1 MNTIHV
7 AGGVGVADT
16 AMASY
21 DAALADAN
29 LHNYNLVAV
38 SSVVPR
44 GGDGRGSRSG
54 AGSRSRRQPTHGR
67 RRAERSAPTTRSTSG
82 GGRPRGAEDAESKR
96 APRRRPDV
104 AAGLGWATGPGPGL
118 FYEVTGEDPDDDA
131 SGSRRDSTR
140 EATSATGSCRI
151 VRSTSRR
158 RPRPRPVHDGSRHRR
173 VRRVRADPV
182 GETPIDPSRI
192 APADAF

>member
-7 AGGVGVADT
+7 ASGVGVADT

-38 SSVVPR
+38 SSVVPAKATVEAVDEVPDL
-44 GGDGRGSRSG
+44 GPAGDRLTVVE
-54 AGSRSRRQPTHGR
+54 ARRTVGPNDEVDFR
-67 RRAERSAPTTRSTSG
+67 E
-82 GGRPRGAEDAESKR
+82 GGRAGAEDAESKR

-118 FYEVTGEDPDDDA
+118 FYEVTGEDPASVRGRIESGLDA
-131 SGSRRDSTR
+131 GAELRDWELPDR
-140 EATSATGSCRI
+140 EVRVEVASASPDRYTTAVVI
-151 VRSTSRR
+151 
-158 RPRPRPVHDGSRHRR
+158 
-173 VRRVRADPV
+173 AAY
-182 GETPIDPSRI
+182 GESEPIL
-192 APADAF
+192 

>member
-29 LHNYNLVAV
+29 LPNYNLVAV
-38 SSVVPR
+38 SSVVPAEATVTAVAEAPDL
-44 GGDGRGSRSG
+44 GP
-54 AGSRSRRQPTHGR
+54 AGNRLTVVEARRTVGPNDEVDFR
-67 RRAERSAPTTRSTSG
+67 E
-82 GGRPRGAEDAESKR
+82 GGRAGAEDAESTR

-118 FYEVTGEDPDDDA
+118 FYEVTGENPDSVRDRIETGLDAGTTLRDWDLPDRETRVETAAASPDRYTTAVVIAAYGESDP
-131 SGSRRDSTR
+131 
-140 EATSATGSCRI
+140 I
-151 VRSTSRR
+151 
-158 RPRPRPVHDGSRHRR
+158 
-173 VRRVRADPV
+173 
-182 GETPIDPSRI
+182 
-192 APADAF
+192 F

>member
-38 SSVVPR
+38 SSVVPAEATVEAVDEAPGLGPAGNR
-44 GGDGRGSRSG
+44 LTVVEARRTVGPGDEVDFR
-54 AGSRSRRQPTHGR
+54 
-67 RRAERSAPTTRSTSG
+67 E
-82 GGRPRGAEDAESKR
+82 GGRAGAEDADSKR

-118 FYEVTGEDPDDDA
+118 FYEVTGEEPTDVRERIESGLDTGAGLRDWDLPD
-131 SGSRRDSTR
+131 R
-140 EATSATGSCRI
+140 EISVETAAANPDRYTTVVVIA
-151 VRSTSRR
+151 
-158 RPRPRPVHDGSRHRR
+158 
-173 VRRVRADPV
+173 AY
-182 GETPIDPSRI
+182 GESEPIL
-192 APADAF
+192 

>member
-38 SSVVPR
+38 SSVVPAEATVEAVDEVPDL
-44 GGDGRGSRSG
+44 GPAGDRLTVVE
-54 AGSRSRRQPTHGR
+54 ARRTVGPGDEVDFR
-67 RRAERSAPTTRSTSG
+67 E
-82 GGRPRGAEDAESKR
+82 GGRAGAEEAESKH

-104 AAGLGWATGPGPGL
+104 VAGLGWATGPGPGL
-118 FYEVTGEDPDDDA
+118 FYEVTGEDPVDVEERITSGLDA
-131 SGSRRDSTR
+131 GSGLRDWDLPNR
-140 EATSATGSCRI
+140 E
-151 VRSTSRR
+151 
-158 RPRPRPVHDGSRHRR
+158 VHVETAAANPDRYTTA
-173 VRRVRADPV
+173 VVIAAY
-182 GETPIDPSRI
+182 GESESIFED
-192 APADAF
+192 

>member
-38 SSVVPR
+38 SSVVPAEATVER
-44 GGDGRGSRSG
+44 VDEVPDLGS
-54 AGSRSRRQPTHGR
+54 AGNRLTVVEARRTVGPDDEVDFR
-67 RRAERSAPTTRSTSG
+67 E
-82 GGRPRGAEDAESKR
+82 GGRAGAENAGTKR
-96 APRRRPDV
+96 APRRRPNV

-118 FYEVTGEDPDDDA
+118 FYEVTGEDSDDVRARIEAGLDAGASLRDWELTDRAVHVETA
-131 SGSRRDSTR
+131 SGSRERYTT
-140 EATSATGSCRI
+140 AVVIA
-151 VRSTSRR
+151 
-158 RPRPRPVHDGSRHRR
+158 
-173 VRRVRADPV
+173 AY
-182 GETPIDPSRI
+182 GESEPIL
-192 APADAF
+192 

>member
-29 LHNYNLVAV
+29 LHNYNRVAV
-38 SSVVPR
+38 SSVVPSEATVKAVDEVPDL
-44 GGDGRGSRSG
+44 GP
-54 AGSRSRRQPTHGR
+54 AGNRLTVVEARRTIGPDDEVDFR
-67 RRAERSAPTTRSTSG
+67 E
-82 GGRPRGAEDAESKR
+82 GGRAGAEDAASKR

-118 FYEVTGEDPDDDA
+118 FYEVTGEEPSDVRERIESGLNAGAGLRDWDLPDRE
-131 SGSRRDSTR
+131 SRVETAV
-140 EATSATGSCRI
+140 ATPERYTTAVVI
-151 VRSTSRR
+151 
-158 RPRPRPVHDGSRHRR
+158 
-173 VRRVRADPV
+173 AAY
-182 GETPIDPSRI
+182 GESEPIL
-192 APADAF
+192 